1 MILRLLSIQLYYPRR
16 AAINTCAAAD
26 HGCKRLFVLLL
37 GIVVLFNG
45 QRRGWGSPWRPWHEN
60 TKVTWHRISWN
71 CYEALENDAAV
82 HSSFFSGFCKA
93 TLSALLIF
101 AGYESAA
108 AVGEET
114 KDAPRTVPKAI
125 VFTVIIC
132 GLFYWWASV
141 TLALGY
147 DTGKDWASD
156 SSTLVTLGT
165 RFVGHW
171 GGTLLFVMVLFDGWA
186 GSLAC
191 VNLVSRL

>member
-1 MILRLLSIQLYYPRR
+1 MKIPRLP
-16 AAINTCAAAD
+16 
-26 HGCKRLFVLLL
+26 
-37 GIVVLFNG
+37 
-45 QRRGWGSPWRPWHEN
+45 
-60 TKVTWHRISWN
+60 HRISWN
-71 CYEALENDAAV
+71 CYEALEVDAAV
-82 HSSFFSGFCKA
+82 PAPSFSGFCKA

-108 AVGEET
+108 AFEKET

-156 SSTLVTLGT
+156 SSTLVTLDT
-165 RFVGHW
+165 FVGHW
-171 GGTLLFVMVLFDGWA
+171 GVPCCSSWSYLMGGQAAWPV
-186 GSLAC
+186 
-191 VNLVSRL
+191 